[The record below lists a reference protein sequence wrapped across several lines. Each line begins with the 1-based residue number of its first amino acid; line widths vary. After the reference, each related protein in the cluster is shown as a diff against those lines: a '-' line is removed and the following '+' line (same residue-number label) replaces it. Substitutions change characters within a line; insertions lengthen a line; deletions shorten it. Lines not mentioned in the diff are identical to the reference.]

1 MFPLDSSAAHDLEQM
16 NDDEFW
22 NYARECASIVTRFPS
37 REEDYQDQY
46 LDCKLSRGSCLIPL
60 KAIVEVVS
68 PPHRFAQLPFS
79 PGWMRGVLA
88 WRDET
93 IAVID
98 LDLYLYGTDASPLD
112 GILLV
117 ISYTDL
123 KVGLLVPAVGL
134 TTTVQF
140 NQLILSTG
148 PSMFYTPIRTG
159 VVSGVHTEAPVLE
172 VSALLPDLVQQ
183 IGMAAHYA

>member
-1 MFPLDSSAAHDLEQM
+1 MFPLDGSAAHDLEQM
-16 NDDEFW
+16 SDDEFW
-22 NYARECASIVTRFPS
+22 NYARERASIVS
-37 REEDYQDQY
+37 RVPFRQEDYQDQY
-46 LDCKLSRGSCLIPL
+46 LDCELSRGSCLIPL
-60 KAIVEVVS
+60 KTIVEIVS

-88 WRDET
+88 WRGET

-98 LDLYLYGTDASPLD
+98 LDMYLYGTDASPLD

-123 KVGLLVPAVGL
+123 TVGLLVPGVGL

-140 NQLILSTG
+140 DQVIPSTG
-148 PSMFYTPIRTG
+148 PSMFYTPMRAG
-159 VVSGVHTEAPVLE
+159 VVRGVHAETPVLD
-172 VSALLPDLVQQ
+172 VSALLPDIVQQ
-183 IGMAAHYA
+183 IGMAAHYG